1 MPDPARFCPRVV
13 CEVRRNGTRGVP
25 GSPRPVHSGSP
36 GRPQSQRPG
45 CLHGRPLP
53 SGWPTLQDL
62 APLCHFADRSLRR
75 PGGSPRVCRTR
86 RQGGCVSFSRD
97 GVFRRHASV
106 ERSQESAGVFL
117 GVSVSSSVLVL
128 RSRPVL
134 ITTCTSNFS
143 FYFFI
148 NNKSKM
154 KRKTQ
159 LSNFLSAEELF
170 LQTRSNQKSQSVQE
184 PNEGGSG
191 PSGAR
196 CQVWWPPSSFQGRWP
211 QGARTPGQRGAGPGP
226 PHAAGPSARDA
237 MATPGRQPRPLQSE
251 PPAPG
256 SAPCPPSS
264 SQARTISHQPACQ
277 IRGHITAQSK

>member
-1 MPDPARFCPRVV
+1 MVPEVSRASPAQPPPRPLWKSRAPPVSA
-13 CEVRRNGTRGVP
+13 P
-25 GSPRPVHSGSP
+25 GLSPRPPAALRVAH
-36 GRPQSQRPG
+36 
-45 CLHGRPLP
+45 P
-53 SGWPTLQDL
+53 SGLS
-62 APLCHFADRSLRR
+62 PLCHFADRSLRR
-75 PGGSPRVCRTR
+75 PGGSSRVCRTR
-86 RQGGCVSFSRD
+86 RQGRCVSFSRD

-170 LQTRSNQKSQSVQE
+170 LQTRSNQKSQSVRE

-191 PSGAR
+191 PSGVQ

-237 MATPGRQPRPLQSE
+237 MATPGRQPRPLQRE

-256 SAPCPPSS
+256 PAPCPPSS

-277 IRGHITAQSK
+277 IRGHNVTIQVKWQLNVDWIPI